1 MLDLST
7 CIKASETVSVGS
19 VKVEEVIVS
28 VKEESVPDKGAI
40 GLFRGAVG
48 SKVEGGSTALGE
60 SDFSSVATRE
70 TCDEETH
77 NWDVKKSPS
86 ATMISGWDK
95 GEGETVG
102 ETTGPDSEL
111 NET

>member
-19 VKVEEVIVS
+19 VKVEEEIVS
-28 VKEESVPDKGAI
+28 VKCAWVPDKGA
-40 GLFRGAVG
+40 VG
-48 SKVEGGSTALGE
+48 SVRGVDGSTVVGGGTALGE
-60 SDFSSVATRE
+60 SNFSSVPTRE
-70 TCDEETH
+70 TCVGETL
-77 NWDVKKSPS
+77 NWGGKISS
-86 ATMISGWDK
+86 YTTISGWDK

>member
-60 SDFSSVATRE
+60 SDFSSVATFVS
-70 TCDEETH
+70 
-77 NWDVKKSPS
+77 WDVKISSP